1 MIVGVV
7 RDEFPCLSQGLY
19 LGRLRGRMN
28 PGEEE
33 GGRDVV
39 RGKDLEQRRVVRSR
53 AVAKVRATVLPVPGA
68 DVTKPA
74 AGGGHDVVGD
84 GVDVVAMGDGVVA
97 VGRARADGVPVL
109 VGAGG
114 LVDMLKGAGI
124 PEQALRTSADA
135 SVTYQEGPIR
145 TERA

>member
-1 MIVGVV
+1 M
-7 RDEFPCLSQGLY
+7 
-19 LGRLRGRMN
+19 
-28 PGEEE
+28 
-33 GGRDVV
+33 
-39 RGKDLEQRRVVRSR
+39 
-53 AVAKVRATVLPVPGA
+53 PVPGA

-84 GVDVVAMGDGVVA
+84 GVDVVGDGVVA

>member
-1 MIVGVV
+1 M
-7 RDEFPCLSQGLY
+7 
-19 LGRLRGRMN
+19 
-28 PGEEE
+28 
-33 GGRDVV
+33 
-39 RGKDLEQRRVVRSR
+39 
-53 AVAKVRATVLPVPGA
+53 PVPGA

-84 GVDVVAMGDGVVA
+84 GVDVVGDGVVA
-97 VGRARADGVPVL
+97 VGRARADGVPML

-114 LVDMLKGAGI
+114 LVDVFKAAGI

-145 TERA
+145 TERG

>member
-1 MIVGVV
+1 VIARIEAGGHDDRANVHIVATGK
-7 RDEFPCLSQGLY
+7 DEAVF
-19 LGRLRGRMN
+19 GRLRRS
-28 PGEEE
+28 PVFHQAPVE
-33 GGRDVV
+33 RP
-39 RGKDLEQRRVVRSR
+39 VRSTNRYPWVAYQSIICGR
-53 AVAKVRATVLPVPGA
+53 AARVAV
-68 DVTKPA
+68 
-74 AGGGHDVVGD
+74 
-84 GVDVVAMGDGVVA
+84 GDGVVA

-114 LVDMLKGAGI
+114 LVDMLKAAGI

>member
-1 MIVGVV
+1 MV
-7 RDEFPCLSQGLY
+7 RDELSCLSQGPY

-84 GVDVVAMGDGVVA
+84 GVDVVA
-97 VGRARADGVPVL
+97 VGCARADGVPVL
-109 VGAGG
+109 VGTGG
-114 LVDMLKGAGI
+114 LVDVLKAAGI
-124 PEQALRTSADA
+124 PEQALRTSAAA

>member
-1 MIVGVV
+1 M
-7 RDEFPCLSQGLY
+7 
-19 LGRLRGRMN
+19 
-28 PGEEE
+28 
-33 GGRDVV
+33 
-39 RGKDLEQRRVVRSR
+39 
-53 AVAKVRATVLPVPGA
+53 PVPGA

-97 VGRARADGVPVL
+97 VGRARADGVPML

-114 LVDMLKGAGI
+114 LVDVLKAAGI